1 MKKLLYILGGVL
13 AVILLIILVL
23 VITSSTRRSYRLA
36 DSFTPEITSSIAAVK
51 CRTSKGLDYVK
62 DVTYHSKPF
71 TISATAVCRDST
83 IVIFDIPPE

>member
-1 MKKLLYILGGVL
+1 MKNIIDAIKAKKANNKLIDTNF
-13 AVILLIILVL
+13 AII
-23 VITSSTRRSYRLA
+23 A
-36 DSFTPEITSSIAAVK
+36 
-51 CRTSKGLDYVK
+51 SKGLDYVK